1 MKAIRIIAP
10 IAAVLH
16 PTLAFAAEQEPG
28 HGSWFAL
35 LFYAINFG
43 IFIWLVV
50 HYGGSQISVFFHERA
65 RTIRD
70 NRHRVEL
77 QFKDAQELAN
87 RAVTRLRQL
96 EAEKSQTAAA
106 LREETD
112 HEVKAIRKAAEE
124 AVSRF
129 ERDATLTITALREGA
144 QRRLRQTMA
153 EGAGC
158 RARELLR
165 LNFEARDQQRLLE
178 GFIEKLGEE
187 AGR

>member
-35 LFYAINFG
+35 LFYSINLG
-43 IFIWLVV
+43 TFIWLVV
-50 HYGGSQISVFFHERA
+50 HYGGSLISGFFRERA

-70 NRHRVEL
+70 NRHRLEL

-87 RAVTRLRQL
+87 QAVVRLRQL
-96 EAEKSQTAAA
+96 EAEKSQIAAR
-106 LREETD
+106 LRQETD
-112 HEVKAIRKAAEE
+112 YEVQAIRNAAEE
-124 AVSRF
+124 AVGRF
-129 ERDATLTITALREGA
+129 KRDAALTIAALREGA

-153 EGAGC
+153 
-158 RARELLR
+158 
-165 LNFEARDQQRLLE
+165 
-178 GFIEKLGEE
+178 
-187 AGR
+187 